1 MTDPTIDIGSLAG
14 EEVSWLPD
22 DIRATVDR
30 MTDDQL
36 REAYQRW
43 ADLKEWIRGTPQVEE
58 WRKRYSR
65 RSRAMQ
71 IIRGEAARR
80 FLENT

>member
-1 MTDPTIDIGSLAG
+1 MTDPTIDIGSIGG
-14 EEVSWLPD
+14 EEVAWLPD

-30 MTDDQL
+30 MSDDQL
-36 REAYQRW
+36 REAYQKW
-43 ADLKEWIRGTPQVEE
+43 NDLREWVKAGDVNE
-58 WRKRYSR
+58 WRKRYAR